1 MENYQRVYYN
11 PENLEAPPERT
22 TTLMKFFEMA
32 ANDDFASH
40 LYYTE
45 MPKYYT
51 WKRGTNG
58 GWSRRRQGK
67 PVPGYP
73 EMFQEDT
80 LGRMHTVAPSQ
91 DEAFCLRMLLN
102 EVAGPTSFQDLKT
115 VNGIVLD
122 SFKAAC
128 RSRGLL
134 GIYNRG
140 HFISKLL
147 FRLPSISR

>member
-1 MENYQRVYYN
+1 MENYQRVYYDPTN
-11 PENLEAPPERT
+11 PEPPAERT
-22 TTLMKFFEMA
+22 TTLMKYFEMVR
-32 ANDDFASH
+32 NDDFAAS
-40 LYYTE
+40 LYYTQ

-58 GWSRRRQGK
+58 GWSRRRKGK

-102 EVAGPTSFQDLKT
+102 EVAGPSSFQDLKT
-115 VNGIVLD
+115 VNGIIHE

-134 GIYNRG
+134 GDNKYI
-140 HFISKLL
+140 H
-147 FRLPSISR
+147 